1 MRRRICTQVKCEHYN
16 SDGAICVE
24 EGCYGILCDGKS
36 TVADM
41 MATHTILRG
50 IVGIDGWVDSAI
62 ALKSYAD
69 HRPKIPV
76 ADYPTSMDAVYLMLM
91 GYALEDLAKCIIL
104 CRAYDANPLDIASF
118 AKEMKNIKFL
128 LCDGTPWSIKSHD
141 LDKLYSAK
149 DIGFSVGPIEINH
162 LKSISRYILWEGRYP
177 VPVDVKQVPSSES
190 SFDDMD
196 NTSRKIY
203 EKAMSEVQK
212 LHTSTT

>member
-16 SDGAICVE
+16 SDGTHCVDDSCF
-24 EGCYGILCDGKS
+24 GVLADGKS
-36 TVADM
+36 IVADM
-41 MATHTILRG
+41 KATHTILRG
-50 IVGIDGWVDSAI
+50 IVGIDSWVDLAI

-69 HRPKIPV
+69 HRPAGSV
-76 ADYPTSMDAVYLMLM
+76 TDYPTSMDAVYLMLM

-104 CRAYDANPLDIASF
+104 CRAYDANPLDITLF
-118 AKEMKNIKFL
+118 AKKMKNIKFL

-149 DIGFSVGPIEINH
+149 DIGFSVRTTEINH
-162 LKSISRYILWEGRYP
+162 LKSISRYTLWEGRYP
-177 VPVDVKQVPSSES
+177 VPVDVKQVPASES

-196 NTSRKIY
+196 NTARNIY
-203 EKAMSEVQK
+203 DKAIAEVQK